1 MRLTDI
7 NEIKSLMERHG
18 VRFSKSMGQNFLC
31 AAWVPEEI
39 AEASGADENTGVLEV
54 GAGVGCLT
62 MELSRI
68 AKRVVCVELDES
80 LKPVLGETLADCG
93 NTEIVYAD
101 IMKTDIPKLVREKFS
116 DCARVI
122 VCANLPYNITSPVLT
137 AFVKAG
143 VFDSI
148 TVMIQKEVAKRICAK
163 EGTADYGAFS
173 LLMQWYT
180 RPKLL
185 FDVSPGCFIPA
196 PKVTS
201 AVVRMDVRECPPAY
215 VRDEQ
220 LMHSLIRAAFN
231 QRRKTLCN
239 ALVNGLGS
247 RFCRERIINAMSV
260 CGLDERIRGEALSLE
275 QFAGLANALSE
286 DGET

>member
-39 AEASGADENTGVLEV
+39 AESSGADANTGVLEV

-62 MELSRI
+62 LELSRI

-80 LKPVLGETLADCG
+80 LRPVLGETLAGCD

-116 DCARVI
+116 DCERVI

-137 AFVKAG
+137 AFVQAG

-163 EGTADYGAFS
+163 AGTPDYGAFS
-173 LLMQWYT
+173 LLMQWHT
-180 RPKLL
+180 SPKLL

-201 AVVRMDVRECPPAY
+201 AVVHMDVREQPPVY
-215 VRDEQ
+215 VKDER
-220 LMHSLIRAAFN
+220 LMHSLVRAAFN

-247 RFCRERIINAMSV
+247 RFSRERIINAMTQ

-275 QFAGLANALSE
+275 QFAELANALAE
-286 DGET
+286 DEA

>member
-39 AEASGADENTGVLEV
+39 AESSGADTNTGVLEV

-62 MELSRI
+62 KELSRM

-80 LKPVLGETLADCG
+80 LRPVLGETLAECD

-116 DCARVI
+116 DCERVI

-137 AFVKAG
+137 AFVQAG

-163 EGTADYGAFS
+163 EGTPDYGAFS
-173 LLMQWYT
+173 VFMQWHT
-180 RPKLL
+180 SPKLL

-201 AVVRMDVRECPPAY
+201 AVVHMDVREQPPVY
-215 VRDEQ
+215 VKDEHF
-220 LMHSLIRAAFN
+220 MHSLVRAAFN

-239 ALVNGLGS
+239 ALANGLGS
-247 RFCRERIINAMSV
+247 RLSRERIISAMTQ
-260 CGLDERIRGEALSLE
+260 CGLDERVRGEALSLE
-275 QFAGLANALSE
+275 QFAGLANALAE
-286 DGET
+286 GET